1 MADRNNPAGAGFMV
15 EEFIS
20 SITNQLDRVQD
31 ALRIKAVNRPLTYAL
46 KELHLE
52 LKVFVDMDPQGQVL
66 LRAAGPNEA
75 GASTLAM
82 DFTTITKPM
91 IEENTISLAASR
103 STPLDN
109 LGLKPE
115 EQQKLERLGVTNLAQ
130 LERLKGSTGV
140 STVARMAD
148 MSVDRLRSALQT
160 GQPKLGG
167 VAPPRPAPAPR
178 PVPAPRPPVAT
189 PPIVARPPV
198 VAAPPVFV
206 PPPKVM
212 PRPAPPFVPPVATR
226 PPVRPAPVFV
236 PPPRRPLR
244 QLDAE
249 PFAAAEEADAGGY
262 ADAPAAILEVDPRSR
277 VLALAGSN
285 LMNETY
291 PPEVRLNGEALE
303 IEELDDDRLVVR
315 LPQDFEPGALEVRL
329 GDRDPHC
336 YALVHPFTAEDAFA
350 DALDAF
356 GAGTAHDPWA
366 PDGGTR

>member
-1 MADRNNPAGAGFMV
+1 MV

-148 MSVDRLRSALQT
+148 MPVDRLRNALQA

-167 VAPPRPAPAPR
+167 VAPPKPGPR
-178 PVPAPRPPVAT
+178 PMPAPRPPVAT

-206 PPPKVM
+206 PPPKVI
-212 PRPAPPFVPPVATR
+212 PRPAPPFMPPVATR

-244 QLDAE
+244 QLDV
-249 PFAAAEEADAGGY
+249 DAGAADDVY
-262 ADAPAAILEVDPRSR
+262 AQTYAEDAAPAAILEVDPRSR

-336 YALVHPFTAEDAFA
+336 YALVHPLTDAFSAEDAFA
-350 DALDAF
+350 DAL
-356 GAGTAHDPWA
+356 GHGTAHDPWA
-366 PDGGTR
+366 PNGGAR

>member
-1 MADRNNPAGAGFMV
+1 LADRNNPAGAGFMV

-66 LRAAGPNEA
+66 LRAAGPNEV

-103 STPLDN
+103 STPLDS

-115 EQQKLERLGVTNLAQ
+115 EQMKLERLGVTNLAQ

-148 MSVDRLRSALQT
+148 MSIDRLRSALQA

-167 VAPPRPAPAPR
+167 VAPPKAVPPKAVPPKAP
-178 PVPAPRPPVAT
+178 

-198 VAAPPVFV
+198 GV
-206 PPPKVM
+206 
-212 PRPAPPFVPPVATR
+212 PRPAPPVATR

-236 PPPRRPLR
+236 PPSRRPLLR
-244 QLDAE
+244 QFD
-249 PFAAAEEADAGGY
+249 ADAD
-262 ADAPAAILEVDPRSR
+262 ADVDAGAGADELAESTAATVLEVDPRSR

-285 LMNETY
+285 LMHEAY

-315 LPQDFEPGALEVRL
+315 LPQGFEPGALEVRL

-336 YALVHPFTAEDAFA
+336 YALVHPLADRFSADDAFTLA
-350 DALDAF
+350 AA
-356 GAGTAHDPWA
+356 DPWA
-366 PDGGTR
+366 PDGGPR

>member
-1 MADRNNPAGAGFMV
+1 MV

-20 SITNQLDRVQD
+20 SITTQLDRVQD

-115 EQQKLERLGVTNLAQ
+115 EQMKLERLGVTNLAQ

-148 MSVDRLRSALQT
+148 MPIERLRRALQA
-160 GQPKLGG
+160 GQPRLGG
-167 VAPPRPAPAPR
+167 VIPPKPPVVQPPAQPVPSAQPVPPVWVTPR
-178 PVPAPRPPVAT
+178 PVPPVANPAPKQPIPRPG
-189 PPIVARPPV
+189 
-198 VAAPPVFV
+198 PVFRPL
-206 PPPKVM
+206 PPS
-212 PRPAPPFVPPVATR
+212 RI
-226 PPVRPAPVFV
+226 
-236 PPPRRPLR
+236 PLR
-244 QLDAE
+244 QLDLQADESFSDAQAE
-249 PFAAAEEADAGGY
+249 A
-262 ADAPAAILEVDPRSR
+262 APAPVLELDPRSR
-277 VLALAGSN
+277 KLALAGSN
-285 LMNETY
+285 LLREDY
-291 PPEVRLNGEALE
+291 PPQVRLNGQALE

-315 LPQDFEPGALEVRL
+315 LPEDFEPGALEVRL
-329 GDRDPHC
+329 GDQAPHC
-336 YALVHPFTAEDAFA
+336 YSLVHPFMA
-350 DALDAF
+350 DAASD
-356 GAGTAHDPWA
+356 DPWA
-366 PDGGTR
+366 PDGGRA